1 MDYTPEVLR
10 NKGVPVKLAKIRKA
24 EDDWTP
30 IYSSDGELETEE
42 LHVRFTHNI
51 IADIEET
58 WDGLADWQEA
68 MESKPVSTLR
78 RTLSLIF
85 MEPVDKIGGM
95 LIEGRLPEYSNAIG
109 TAWALANGVDPTVAS
124 RMLEAAEIQVDSQI
138 ETLNQ
143 ELLTALGDAE
153 EKKEK
158 PSTPGKKRSPSGA
171 KQTKDTKTSGK
182 QAPPKS

>member
-68 MESKPVSTLR
+68 MESKPTQQYAMFTISKHGCQR
-78 RTLSLIF
+78 LIQHQTHSDVEF
-85 MEPVDKIGGM
+85 KP
-95 LIEGRLPEYSNAIG
+95 
-109 TAWALANGVDPTVAS
+109 GVGV
-124 RMLEAAEIQVDSQI
+124 R
-138 ETLNQ
+138 
-143 ELLTALGDAE
+143 
-153 EKKEK
+153 
-158 PSTPGKKRSPSGA
+158 GKKVKRAELNKGS
-171 KQTKDTKTSGK
+171 
-182 QAPPKS
+182 

>member
-1 MDYTPEVLR
+1 MDYTPDILR
-10 NKGVPVKLAKIRKA
+10 NKGVPVKLAKVRRA
-24 EDDWTP
+24 EDDWSP
-30 IYSSDGELETEE
+30 IYTADGQPETEE
-42 LHVRFTHNI
+42 VYVRFTHNI

-58 WDGLADWQEA
+58 WDGLAEWQEA

-78 RTLSLIF
+78 RTLSLIL

-109 TAWALANGVDPTVAS
+109 TAWAIANGVDPTVAS

-143 ELLTALGDAE
+143 ELLTALGDDE
-153 EKKEK
+153 EKTKK
-158 PSTPGKKRSPSGA
+158 PSTPGKKQSPSGA
-171 KQTKDTKTSGK
+171 KRTKGTKTSGEP
-182 QAPPKS
+182 ALPKS

>member
-95 LIEGRLPEYSNAIG
+95 LIEGRLPEYSNA
-109 TAWALANGVDPTVAS
+109 
-124 RMLEAAEIQVDSQI
+124 
-138 ETLNQ
+138 TLYN
-143 ELLTALGDAE
+143 
-153 EKKEK
+153 
-158 PSTPGKKRSPSGA
+158 SYC
-171 KQTKDTKTSGK
+171 
-182 QAPPKS
+182 